1 MQKSKIN
8 LSLLIEMF
16 WLSPSRTS
24 YRKNKRFFM
33 RLDYHTLSFFP
44 LFGILVIH
52 LPYVN
57 GKHDGKITKFA
68 VTKLKACKDWNH
80 SERQSDVLWL
90 ADIFYGIQLV
100 TWIFLW
106 WKRGNVICNFL
117 VVSDIMF
124 AYLFLNR
131 KVLVSA
137 RVPALL
143 ALQSHKCLGRL
154 QVFQKINYKNN
165 SFTAWHKSSGHGLSE
180 KVYILLHLNS
190 SYFAHTLKTNNGS
203 CLFCWSVG
211 HLSTKLTLFQ
221 L

>member
-1 MQKSKIN
+1 MIQSTETATDFSILTQNDHTTHLVSHSISVFFICLFGTSSRFRNLLFTPKKMQKSKID
-8 LSLLIEMF
+8 LSPLIEVF

-24 YRKNKRFFM
+24 YRKNKRFFI

-80 SERQSDVLWL
+80 SELQSDVLWL
-90 ADIFYGIQLV
+90 VDIFYGIQLV
-100 TWIFLW
+100 TWTFLW

-117 VVSDIMF
+117 VVTDISLF

-143 ALQSHKCLGRL
+143 DLAL
-154 QVFQKINYKNN
+154 
-165 SFTAWHKSSGHGLSE
+165 
-180 KVYILLHLNS
+180 
-190 SYFAHTLKTNNGS
+190 
-203 CLFCWSVG
+203 
-211 HLSTKLTLFQ
+211 
-221 L
+221 

>member
-100 TWIFLW
+100 TWTFLW
-106 WKRGNVICNFL
+106 WKRGQVQRLSL
-117 VVSDIMF
+117 VHFDPF
-124 AYLFLNR
+124 CFWLFWCLISRYFKAVGCFWQSKNTILFIYTIP
-131 KVLVSA
+131 KLHSA
-137 RVPALL
+137 ELFKA
-143 ALQSHKCLGRL
+143 
-154 QVFQKINYKNN
+154 
-165 SFTAWHKSSGHGLSE
+165 GLR
-180 KVYILLHLNS
+180 
-190 SYFAHTLKTNNGS
+190 
-203 CLFCWSVG
+203 
-211 HLSTKLTLFQ
+211 
-221 L
+221 

>member
-1 MQKSKIN
+1 
-8 LSLLIEMF
+8 
-16 WLSPSRTS
+16 
-24 YRKNKRFFM
+24 M

-57 GKHDGKITKFA
+57 GKHDGKIAKFA

-117 VVSDIMF
+117 VVTDIMF

-143 ALQSHKCLGRL
+143 AL
-154 QVFQKINYKNN
+154 
-165 SFTAWHKSSGHGLSE
+165 
-180 KVYILLHLNS
+180 
-190 SYFAHTLKTNNGS
+190 
-203 CLFCWSVG
+203 
-211 HLSTKLTLFQ
+211 
-221 L
+221 